1 MSSQDLTLLCRL
13 ARSMLGAMP
22 PRRYDAHSFTDP
34 YLIFTDG
41 AWESE
46 RASAGAVVYNPC
58 TSETRVFEVLVPDAL
73 VELWMKDVGDQIIC
87 QIEMF
92 AYVTVRYKLHT
103 QLLNKVGISWI
114 DNDAARFAILKGT
127 SDSFSLRA
135 MCRVNQQIELES
147 PSSIWYERVSSYS
160 NPSDGPSRKLVAQT
174 PALLGAI
181 PDDAWVTPQ
190 HVIQAIMDLHSKPL
204 SLLYALTN
212 GGQPPVRSN

>member
-1 MSSQDLTLLCRL
+1 
-13 ARSMLGAMP
+13 
-22 PRRYDAHSFTDP
+22 
-34 YLIFTDG
+34 
-41 AWESE
+41 
-46 RASAGAVVYNPC
+46 
-58 TSETRVFEVLVPDAL
+58 
-73 VELWMKDVGDQIIC
+73 MKDVGDQIIC

-92 AYVTVRYKLHT
+92 AYVTVRYKLRT

-174 PALLGAI
+174 AALLGAI

-190 HVIQAIMDLHSKPL
+190 HVIQTIMDLHSKPL